1 MAKQSK
7 ELKEYLKEIGSKGGK
22 KAWKDISKEEKSR
35 IMSERR
41 KKGLKKKKFKYPD
54 DDETMG
60 YSGYDEYKNED

>member
-22 KAWKDISKEEKSR
+22 KAWKDVTPEERSR
-35 IMSERR
+35 IMSDRR
-41 KKGLKKKKFKYPD
+41 KKGIKKFEYPD